1 MIIFCWLWTLAHKHL
16 LGYTLTFV
24 SSLLLN
30 LDYWLINYTLSSM
43 NKISFISSVFH
54 IDHKTA
60 LHFLLSV
67 AVFTLFSALYSNF
80 CWVNLRIHF
89 FKYYQIQSS
98 TFSSGIIGGCHI
110 VAKFPGLTDDTKLW
124 GKKPLIN
131 MYLFSVFGHR
141 TKL

>member
-1 MIIFCWLWTLAHKHL
+1 MIIFRWLWTLAHKHL
-16 LGYTLTFV
+16 LGYTLTL

-43 NKISFISSVFH
+43 NKISFIKLSLSYWPQ
-54 IDHKTA
+54 TA
-60 LHFLLSV
+60 LHFLLSGC
-67 AVFTLFSALYSNF
+67 FTFFSALYSNF
-80 CWVNLRIHF
+80 WWVNLRIHF

-98 TFSSGIIGGCHI
+98 TFSSGIIE
-110 VAKFPGLTDDTKLW
+110 VAILWQVSRTTDDTKLW
-124 GKKPLIN
+124 RQKPLIS